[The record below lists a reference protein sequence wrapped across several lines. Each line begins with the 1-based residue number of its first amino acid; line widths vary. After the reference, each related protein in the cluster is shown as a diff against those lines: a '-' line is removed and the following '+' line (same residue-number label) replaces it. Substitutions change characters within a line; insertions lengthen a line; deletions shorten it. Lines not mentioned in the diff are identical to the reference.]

1 MPLAQQLAA
10 LIISDSKREHLMML
24 SNHESEERG
33 YDDIQHHHFEPSAKR
48 NVCILPVKPKSMDN
62 FLEPLFIELHKLE
75 KAGLEVKCAS
85 VSPEGAGNGNYFR
98 GSRSVIQQF
107 RDIGQFI
114 DGAPA
119 FSIKKQTK
127 FAELESFHS
136 ASFFGLDEMHLIG
149 ANVSKRI
156 WEMISG
162 SFKNSTTL
170 FELGTTKRQIIG
182 SSVESSANTIPSSIF
197 KGDFRNYY
205 TKPGNMRSVD
215 WVCFLLFV
223 VPTMVYNMLEL
234 QLGGVEMRHHII
246 LENIRRRSCE
256 DGKDFLKNVLNHKK
270 NPGVNAGNIL
280 RHQQACR
287 YYNSLLEDK
296 QELEEDLDDDQPVT
310 AYSINCTDDMLFDDT
325 QLWDH
330 FESSVEDY
338 VDVNLRHYLVKFW
351 RRKFPHYRID
361 YDDITHHI
369 IVGRRL
375 YINEAVYDAIKT
387 KRKTEKLCH
396 FVKMDIE
403 VDTKKAR
410 RNTPVDLQ
418 V

>member
-1 MPLAQQLAA
+1 MVL
-10 LIISDSKREHLMML
+10 
-24 SNHESEERG
+24 
-33 YDDIQHHHFEPSAKR
+33 DIQHFHTKHRP
-48 NVCILPVKPKSMDN
+48 P
-62 FLEPLFIELHKLE
+62 
-75 KAGLEVKCAS
+75 
-85 VSPEGAGNGNYFR
+85 
-98 GSRSVIQQF
+98 
-107 RDIGQFI
+107 I

-127 FAELESFHS
+127 FAELESFHG

-156 WEMISG
+156 WKMISG
-162 SFKNSTTL
+162 SFKNSTTS

-182 SSVESSANTIPSSIF
+182 SSVESSANTILSSVF
-197 KGDFRNYY
+197 EGDFRNYY

-223 VPTMVYNMLEL
+223 VPTMVCDMLEL
-234 QLGGVEMRHHII
+234 QLGGVEQGKAVVDALVFLVTGCTIALSWKISEDDLVKIESEHVFVEYALPPIYTRNCKVAWTTSLHKCTINGAIHRIYVEFFKKHIK
-246 LENIRRRSCE
+246 SQ
-256 DGKDFLKNVLNHKK
+256 K

-280 RHQQACR
+280 RRHQTCR

-338 VDVNLRHYLVKFW
+338 ADINLRL
-351 RRKFPHYRID
+351 
-361 YDDITHHI
+361 
-369 IVGRRL
+369 
-375 YINEAVYDAIKT
+375 KT
-387 KRKTEKLCH
+387 LSSEIL
-396 FVKMDIE
+396 E
-403 VDTKKAR
+403 TKV
-410 RNTPVDLQ
+410 PSP
-418 V
+418 